1 MQLSTNTLCPVF
13 LGCYNVYMQIKI
25 KSTSFE
31 LTPAIEEYVNKK
43 ILSLEKLFSENVLTE
58 VEIGK
63 VTNAHKTGDIFKAEV
78 NIVGGEVGQ
87 VYVVAEESDLY
98 TAIDIVRDEA
108 ERSIVSKKK
117 KRDTM
122 LRKGGAMVKNLLKR
136 LDFRRPR

>member
-1 MQLSTNTLCPVF
+1 
-13 LGCYNVYMQIKI
+13 MQIKI

-43 ILSLEKLFSENVLTE
+43 ILSLDKLFSENVLCE

-63 VTNAHKTGDIFKAEV
+63 STNAHRAGDIFKAEI
-78 NIVGGEVGQ
+78 NIVGAGLDQ

-108 ERSIVSKKK
+108 ERSIVNKKK
-117 KRDTM
+117 KKDTM
-122 LRKGGAMVKNLLKR
+122 LRKGGAMVKNLLKK
-136 LDFRRPR
+136 LDFRKQK